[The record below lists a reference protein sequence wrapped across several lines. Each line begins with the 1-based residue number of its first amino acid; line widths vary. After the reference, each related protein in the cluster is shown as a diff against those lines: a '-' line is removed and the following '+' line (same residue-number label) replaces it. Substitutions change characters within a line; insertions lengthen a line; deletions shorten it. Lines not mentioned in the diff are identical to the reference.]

1 MESAAS
7 VQMARS
13 RLAIYS
19 PASSARQVGR
29 APVGRAVSSV
39 LRALHP
45 TQGRLRAK
53 PVQRGRSV
61 QEAKFVSHVER
72 AMSRTSTPPCAW
84 RVQLVVLETMVFAHS
99 VVLAKSRTVFEPHVV
114 SVVQEERELV
124 ECAHSVLTGASQ
136 TRSQSPV
143 SNARQVVPVSMEHAS
158 SVPQVS
164 R

>member
-1 MESAAS
+1 M
-7 VQMARS
+7 
-13 RLAIYS
+13 
-19 PASSARQVGR
+19 
-29 APVGRAVSSV
+29 GRAVSSV

-61 QEAKFVSHVER
+61 QQAKCVRYVTQGT
-72 AMSRTSTPPCAW
+72 SRTSMPPCAW
-84 RVQLVVLETMVFAHS
+84 TVQLVVLETMVFAHS
-99 VVLAKSRTVFEPHVV
+99 VVLAKSRTVFDPHVV

-143 SNARQVVPVSMEHAS
+143 SNARQVVPVKKEHAS